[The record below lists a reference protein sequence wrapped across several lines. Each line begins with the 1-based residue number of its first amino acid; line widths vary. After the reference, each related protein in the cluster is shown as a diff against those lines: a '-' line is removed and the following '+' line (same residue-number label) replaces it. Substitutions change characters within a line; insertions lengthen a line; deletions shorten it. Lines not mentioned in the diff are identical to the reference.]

1 MWKCLRHIA
10 IFWSL
15 TITKIFENN
24 ICYLCRHK
32 ILTQK
37 NFFFSIWVFFH
48 NHSQITGLQLK
59 GEDISLTPNY
69 HFHSLDRHLDISRAI
84 TAKSSPLHIGS
95 SWTRTR
101 NSNPKSLT
109 TKLRPLSGITIYKS
123 LIQQKWTNIR
133 RLVIH
138 YSNSVNL
145 TTTETYMLSIE
156 VTIQWKSFIKI

>member
-1 MWKCLRHIA
+1 MVTIITLIVYTHSEQQINSNHMKIFTRIRITFMWKCLRHIA

-15 TITKIFENN
+15 TITKIFENT

-37 NFFFSIWVFFH
+37 KIFFSIWVFFH

-101 NSNPKSLT
+101 NLWFPSPS
-109 TKLRPLSGITIYKS
+109 R
-123 LIQQKWTNIR
+123 
-133 RLVIH
+133 
-138 YSNSVNL
+138 
-145 TTTETYMLSIE
+145 
-156 VTIQWKSFIKI
+156 